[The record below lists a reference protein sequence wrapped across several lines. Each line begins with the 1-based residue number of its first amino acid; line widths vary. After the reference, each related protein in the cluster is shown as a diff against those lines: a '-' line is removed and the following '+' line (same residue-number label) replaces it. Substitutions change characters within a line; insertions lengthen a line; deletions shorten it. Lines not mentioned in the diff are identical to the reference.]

1 MKRLIIVCEG
11 PTEQEFCTE
20 VLGVEFAKHDIYVE
34 APVIKHSHGG
44 IVPWTTIKKQ
54 ILNHLQEGDVYVSML
69 VDYYGIKD
77 QFGFPG
83 WEESKEIVDKTER
96 IHFLIDRM
104 AKDISE
110 QYRFRFIPYIQLH
123 EFEGL
128 LFSDVSAFLNSF
140 EESEFDYAELQ
151 ATAEAFQSPF
161 ERGITVPS
169 PTDNVKLK
177 MNAINKLTSNAENTA
192 IFMFLSFNII
202 SINYK
207 LNNCINLSNTGLKP
221 SIHSLPKER

>member
-20 VLGVEFAKHDIYVE
+20 VLGVEFAKHNIYVE

-83 WEESKEIVDKTER
+83 WEDSKEIVDKTER
-96 IHFLIDRM
+96 IHFFDR
-104 AKDISE
+104 
-110 QYRFRFIPYIQLH
+110 QNG
-123 EFEGL
+123 EGY
-128 LFSDVSAFLNSF
+128 S
-140 EESEFDYAELQ
+140 
-151 ATAEAFQSPF
+151 
-161 ERGITVPS
+161 
-169 PTDNVKLK
+169 
-177 MNAINKLTSNAENTA
+177 
-192 IFMFLSFNII
+192 
-202 SINYK
+202 
-207 LNNCINLSNTGLKP
+207 
-221 SIHSLPKER
+221 

>member
-104 AKDISE
+104 AKDIS
-110 QYRFRFIPYIQLH
+110 F
-123 EFEGL
+123 
-128 LFSDVSAFLNSF
+128 ASF
-140 EESEFDYAELQ
+140 HTYNFMS
-151 ATAEAFQSPF
+151 
-161 ERGITVPS
+161 
-169 PTDNVKLK
+169 LK
-177 MNAINKLTSNAENTA
+177 DCCSVM
-192 IFMFLSFNII
+192 
-202 SINYK
+202 
-207 LNNCINLSNTGLKP
+207 
-221 SIHSLPKER
+221 

>member
-11 PTEQEFCTE
+11 LTEQEFCTE
-20 VLGVEFAKHDIYVE
+20 VLGVEFAKHNIYVE
-34 APVIKHSHGG
+34 ASVIKHSHGG
-44 IVPWTTIKKQ
+44 IVPWATIKKQ

-128 LFSDVSAFLNSF
+128 LFSDVSAFLNIF

-151 ATAEAFQSPF
+151 ATAKAFQSPELINNSPEAAPSKRLIAAIPDYNKVVVGICVAMDIGLEKIREKCPLF
-161 ERGITVPS
+161 NEWIERLM
-169 PTDNVKLK
+169 K
-177 MNAINKLTSNAENTA
+177 
-192 IFMFLSFNII
+192 
-202 SINYK
+202 
-207 LNNCINLSNTGLKP
+207 
-221 SIHSLPKER
+221 

>member
-20 VLGVEFAKHDIYVE
+20 VLGVEFAKHNIYVE

-44 IVPWTTIKKQ
+44 IVPWATIKKQ
-54 ILNHLQEGDVYVSML
+54 ILNHLQEG
-69 VDYYGIKD
+69 
-77 QFGFPG
+77 
-83 WEESKEIVDKTER
+83 DKTER

-151 ATAEAFQSPF
+151 ATAEAFQSP
-161 ERGITVPS
+161 ELINNSPETAPS
-169 PTDNVKLK
+169 KRLIA
-177 MNAINKLTSNAENTA
+177 AIPD
-192 IFMFLSFNII
+192 
-202 SINYK
+202 YK
-207 LNNCINLSNTGLKP
+207 
-221 SIHSLPKER
+221 R

>member
-20 VLGVEFAKHDIYVE
+20 VLGVEFAKHNIYVE

-44 IVPWTTIKKQ
+44 IVPWATIKKQ
-54 ILNHLQEGDVYVSML
+54 ILNHLQEGDAYVSML

-83 WEESKEIVDKTER
+83 WEDSKEIVDKTER

-104 AKDISE
+104 AKDIPE

-151 ATAEAFQSPF
+151 ATAEAFQSP
-161 ERGITVPS
+161 ELINNSPETAPS
-169 PTDNVKLK
+169 KRLIAAVSADLVSTWLFPVHIAD
-177 MNAINKLTSNAENTA
+177 
-192 IFMFLSFNII
+192 
-202 SINYK
+202 
-207 LNNCINLSNTGLKP
+207 
-221 SIHSLPKER
+221 

>member
-96 IHFLIDRM
+96 IHFLID
-104 AKDISE
+104 
-110 QYRFRFIPYIQLH
+110 
-123 EFEGL
+123 
-128 LFSDVSAFLNSF
+128 LNS
-140 EESEFDYAELQ
+140 
-151 ATAEAFQSPF
+151 AT
-161 ERGITVPS
+161 
-169 PTDNVKLK
+169 L
-177 MNAINKLTSNAENTA
+177 
-192 IFMFLSFNII
+192 
-202 SINYK
+202 
-207 LNNCINLSNTGLKP
+207 
-221 SIHSLPKER
+221 